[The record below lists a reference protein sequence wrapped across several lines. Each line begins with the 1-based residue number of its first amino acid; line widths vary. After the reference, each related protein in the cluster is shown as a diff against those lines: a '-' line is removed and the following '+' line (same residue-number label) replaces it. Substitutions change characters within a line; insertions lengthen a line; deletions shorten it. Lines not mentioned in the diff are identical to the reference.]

1 MRNYHKRLFE
11 ESEIRIK
18 ETENKRKE
26 AENQAAILN
35 SPRQTR
41 RHLPSYRILSS
52 LLLKAY
58 SVPDGPDLCYKGPLT
73 DPEIAFIRPIFA
85 NGLAFHLHQEVY
97 STVFSLFHIP

>member
-41 RHLPSYRILSS
+41 RHLPSLSNT
-52 LLLKAY
+52 
-58 SVPDGPDLCYKGPLT
+58 V
-73 DPEIAFIRPIFA
+73 IFTS
-85 NGLAFHLHQEVY
+85 Q
-97 STVFSLFHIP
+97 SLFSSGWT